1 MYLGRIMSEILESLR
16 NQGEYVEEHLYP
28 LSCKLKRS
36 QQAAVEAV
44 IKLAG
49 NKTNAVRL
57 LIDLGWEALEKDG
70 VFDDVIQ
77 AKLDIEEALFFSEE
91 NS

>member
-1 MYLGRIMSEILESLR
+1 MSEILESLR
-16 NQGEYVEEHLYP
+16 AQGEYVEEHLYP
-28 LSCKLKRS
+28 LSCKLERN

-57 LIDLGWEALEKDG
+57 LIDLGWEALENDG
-70 VFDDVIQ
+70 FFDDVIQ
-77 AKLDIEEALFFSEE
+77 AKSDIEEALFFNEE
-91 NS
+91 KL

>member
-1 MYLGRIMSEILESLR
+1 MSEILESLR
-16 NQGEYVEEHLYP
+16 GQGEYFDETLYP
-28 LSCKLKRS
+28 LSCKLKRN

-57 LIDLGWEALEKDG
+57 LIDLGWEAIENDG
-70 VFDDVIQ
+70 VFDDVIN
-77 AKLDIEEALFFSEE
+77 AKSDIEEALFLNEE
-91 NS
+91 EL

>member
-1 MYLGRIMSEILESLR
+1 MSEILESLR

-57 LIDLGWEALEKDG
+57 LIDLGWEALEKMA
-70 VFDDVIQ
+70 F
-77 AKLDIEEALFFSEE
+77 LMMLFRQNQTSKKHYFLVRRIRNVYVER
-91 NS
+91 

>member
-1 MYLGRIMSEILESLR
+1 MSEILESLR
-16 NQGEYVEEHLYP
+16 MQGRVCRRAFVP
-28 LSCKLKRS
+28 LSCKLKRN

-57 LIDLGWEALEKDG
+57 LIDLGWEALENDG

-77 AKLDIEEALFFSEE
+77 AKSDIEEALFLNEE
-91 NS
+91 NL

>member
-1 MYLGRIMSEILESLR
+1 MSEILESLR
-16 NQGEYVEEHLYP
+16 MQGEYVEEHLYP
-28 LSCKLKRS
+28 LSCKLKRN

-57 LIDLGWEALEKDG
+57 LIDLGWEALENDG

-77 AKLDIEEALFFSEE
+77 AKSDIEEALFLNEE
-91 NS
+91 NL